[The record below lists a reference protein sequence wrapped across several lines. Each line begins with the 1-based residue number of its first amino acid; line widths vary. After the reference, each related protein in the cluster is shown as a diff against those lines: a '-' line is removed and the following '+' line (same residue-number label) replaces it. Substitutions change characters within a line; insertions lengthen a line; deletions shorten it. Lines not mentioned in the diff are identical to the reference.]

1 MTEEKTQ
8 IADGVVSK
16 LNAELGLKVGDKAL
30 VVFKP
35 NFLHNPEDGIVVECR
50 VDVIEQTIKTNTSG
64 EESSK
69 KYIVSFGLES
79 TTVTDDVLFCFDKK
93 QQANEL
99 AKSFLTQGIES
110 AKNRVKRLEAA
121 LLLLET

>member
-1 MTEEKTQ
+1 MNEEKTQ
-8 IADGVVSK
+8 IADGVASK
-16 LNAELGLKVGDKAL
+16 LNAELGLKIGDKCL

-35 NFLHNPEDGIVVECR
+35 NFLHNFEDGIVVECR
-50 VDVIEQTIKTNTSG
+50 IEVIEQTIKTSENG
-64 EESSK
+64 KEVSK
-69 KYIVSFGLES
+69 KYTVSFGLES